1 MDEDALLYWHE
12 ENTNRLEN
20 TMKRKI
26 APVLLAAILFVIGG
40 NVQAR
45 EHRNMLSVGSAAPD
59 VAGVDQQGQTHKLT
73 ETRGAF
79 TLVYFYPKDQTPGC
93 TKEACA
99 FRDVW
104 KKFEAAGVKIFGVSN
119 GSVSSHKKFADKH
132 ALPFPL
138 IADENRKWGNAFGV
152 KAFLGM
158 YKRVSFLIDRNG
170 KIVKVY
176 EDVDPGIHATEVLE
190 DVKALDTAK

>member
-1 MDEDALLYWHE
+1 
-12 ENTNRLEN
+12 
-20 TMKRKI
+20 MKTKI
-26 APVLLAAILFVIGG
+26 ATVLIAAAMFVIGG
-40 NVQAR
+40 TALAKER
-45 EHRNMLSVGSAAPD
+45 TDMLSVGSAAPN
-59 VAGVDQQGQTHKLT
+59 VKGVDQQGQTHTLT

-93 TKEACA
+93 TKQACA
-99 FRDVW
+99 FRNVW
-104 KKFEAAGVKIFGVSN
+104 KKFEAAGVKLFGVSN

-152 KAFLGM
+152 KSILGM
-158 YKRVSFLIDRNG
+158 YKRVSFLIDKKG

-176 EDVDPGIHATEVLE
+176 EDVDPGLHATEVLA
-190 DVKALDTAK
+190 DVKALETAK